1 MRLDNQRAPRLAYGS
16 LATLCCTIER
26 MNRLRLAGLTL
37 LLCALGLSDL
47 SAAPKKKKDAN
58 PAAPGTAPGSTP
70 GGAAV
75 DPKSFVIGPEDV
87 LLVRVWNSPQVS
99 GQVTV
104 RPDGKITLQLLGELQ
119 AAGLTPDAL
128 TQTVYDGVLKFEAH
142 DRSEVTVS
150 VLQVNSRKYFIQ
162 GEVSRSGSF
171 PLLIPTTV
179 LEALVNAGG
188 FKEFGKQYHFNY
200 KEVIHGKKM
209 EQNILLQ
216 PGDQIIVP

>member
-1 MRLDNQRAPRLAYGS
+1 
-16 LATLCCTIER
+16 

-87 LLVRVWNSPQVS
+87 LLVRVWNIPQVS

-104 RPDGKITLQLLGELQ
+104 RPDGKITLQLLRNLHTPH
-119 AAGLTPDAL
+119 LTPDAF
-128 TQTVYDGVLKFEAH
+128 TPPAYPGKLKSDAH
-142 DRSEVTVS
+142 
-150 VLQVNSRKYFIQ
+150 
-162 GEVSRSGSF
+162 
-171 PLLIPTTV
+171 
-179 LEALVNAGG
+179 A
-188 FKEFGKQYHFNY
+188 
-200 KEVIHGKKM
+200 
-209 EQNILLQ
+209 
-216 PGDQIIVP
+216 